1 MVTILVISPLTTTV
15 SHIIGRSGRRPGVE
29 EVAYNADNSFNLFR
43 MVTRFFTND
52 LRGGGGGGSEW
63 LPEGQYQGITDGDER
78 CLR

>member
-52 LRGGGGGGSEW
+52 LRGGGGGRKRVVARGAIS
-63 LPEGQYQGITDGDER
+63 GDYGR
-78 CLR
+78 